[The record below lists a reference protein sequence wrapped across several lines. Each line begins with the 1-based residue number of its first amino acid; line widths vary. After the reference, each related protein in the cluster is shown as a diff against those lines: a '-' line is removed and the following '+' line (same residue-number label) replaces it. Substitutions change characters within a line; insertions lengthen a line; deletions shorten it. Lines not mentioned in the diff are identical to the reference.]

1 MIYKS
6 HMQALAGPDYGIH
19 FPLRGGIEV
28 FVLFIDGDPDRP
40 IIAAAVP
47 NPVTV
52 SPSTQANALESV
64 MRTRSGITVTFKD
77 TGGGL

>member
-1 MIYKS
+1 M
-6 HMQALAGPDYGIH
+6 MQSLAGPDYGIH

-47 NPVTV
+47 NPITV
-52 SPSTQANALESV
+52 SPSTQVNSLQSIMAAVKNAW
-64 MRTRSGITVTFKD
+64 SGAK
-77 TGGGL
+77 LS